1 MREDTVSALR
11 RAGCAEVW
19 MGVESGSQ
27 KILDAM
33 DKGTNVGQIVDA
45 RDGLKQN
52 GIRACFF
59 LQFGYPGETWHDIQ
73 KTIQLVRETRP
84 DDIGVSVSYPLPGTK
99 FYERVHEELGDK
111 SNWLDSEDLSMMFK
125 GAYSSE
131 FYRALHDALHAELK
145 SWNSAEAWPFHFR
158 ESPDAGSAPNP
169 IRLDEL
175 WAEVEHLQQTCR
187 LPNATKFPILSCSMA
202 DAADGS

>member
-1 MREDTVSALR
+1 
-11 RAGCAEVW
+11 
-19 MGVESGSQ
+19 
-27 KILDAM
+27 
-33 DKGTNVGQIVDA
+33 
-45 RDGLKQN
+45 
-52 GIRACFF
+52 
-59 LQFGYPGETWHDIQ
+59 
-73 KTIQLVRETRP
+73 
-84 DDIGVSVSYPLPGTK
+84 LPGTK